1 MATVLDKDLTRETT
15 VIVDD
20 REVVLTLTE
29 DQKVVMKLKGMKSG
43 AVQISIEDLYKQ
55 LTGKNEVVVESD
67 EKEDKPKRKSKN
79 DEMSLSL
86 YDIRHKSAVRGWD
99 YETTAKFDEFLAELI
114 DDIKNPNQYIVKD

>member
-29 DQKVVMKLKGMKSG
+29 DQKIVMKLKGMKSG

-55 LTGKNEVVVESD
+55 LTGNSIVD
-67 EKEDKPKRKSKN
+67 EATEDKPKRKGKDDS
-79 DEMSLSL
+79 MMLSL
-86 YDIRHKSAVRGWD
+86 YDIRNKSAILDWD
-99 YETTAKFDEFLAELI
+99 YSIKAKFDEFLTDLI
-114 DDIKNPNQYIVKD
+114 DDIKNPNQYVPND